1 MSTSTITTTI
11 ATILVGATIALVP
24 SALGQD
30 GSAGPSDPVGSP
42 AQAREQ
48 IVLRLLR
55 RDQAV
60 QADQADPVA
69 GAGDN
74 LVLRRDG
81 SKAVPFVAEIGSE
94 ADRASS
100 GFDFGNAVVV
110 VVIVLGLILLGTAA
124 LLLVRRGRPG
134 VQSRIPRGR
143 ASTRPRTH

>member
-1 MSTSTITTTI
+1 MSTSTISTTI

-24 SALGQD
+24 AALGQD
-30 GSAGPSDPVGSP
+30 GSAGSSDPVGSP

-48 IVLRLLR
+48 VMLRLLR

-60 QADQADPVA
+60 QADPVA
-69 GAGDN
+69 GAGDD

-100 GFDFGNAVVV
+100 GSDSGNAVVV
-110 VVIVLGLILLGTAA
+110 GAIVLGLILLGTGA
-124 LLLVRRGRPG
+124 LLLVRLGRPG
-134 VQSRIPRGR
+134 VESRMPRGR